1 MPSSPTQVSRSIGR
15 PPDRQKAIVSQLRR
29 RIVGGELQPGERLPN
44 RSEIEST
51 FAASSITVQRAL
63 DQLVSDGFVAV
74 RGRLGS
80 FVTDKP
86 PHLNRYAVV
95 FASHPGM
102 QWSQFSQALLSEG
115 QRVLH
120 ASEREFGFY
129 YDLNG
134 HEDSEDYQQLLR
146 DLASQRIAGIVF
158 TFLPYMYFNSPLFA
172 DPKLPRVAIG
182 KDETPNLRLVNT
194 DRYSFLDKAL
204 DYVAERGC
212 RTVAF
217 LNSPDALS
225 QNHIEKALAA
235 RRLTS
240 QPYWQLRIGLDLPA
254 GARESTHLMFH
265 AGQKQRP
272 DALIIS
278 DDNLVQHATGGLI
291 DAGVRVPHDVE
302 VVAHCNF
309 PHPTPS
315 VVPVKRLGFDT
326 REVLE
331 TMLEIVDA
339 QRRGKKVPQLAS
351 IKARFEDELIATVR

>member
-1 MPSSPTQVSRSIGR
+1 M
-15 PPDRQKAIVSQLRR
+15 AIVSQLRQ

-63 DQLVSDGFVAV
+63 DQLISDGFVSV

-80 FVTDKP
+80 FVTDNP

-102 QWSQFSQALLSEG
+102 QWSQFTQALLSEG

-129 YDLNG
+129 YDMDG

-146 DLASQRIAGIVF
+146 DLESHRIAGIIF
-158 TFLPYMYFNSPLFA
+158 TFLPYLYFNSPLFA
-172 DPKLPRVAIG
+172 DEKLPRVAIG
-182 KDETPNLRLVNT
+182 TSEAPHLRSVNT
-194 DRYSFLDKAL
+194 DRHSFLDKAL
-204 DYVAERGC
+204 DYVATRGC

-217 LNSPDALS
+217 LNSPDTLS
-225 QNHIEKALAA
+225 QEYVEKALAA
-235 RRLTS
+235 RGLTS
-240 QPYWQLRIGLDLPA
+240 QPFWQLRIGLDLPA
-254 GARESTHLMFH
+254 SARESTHLMFH
-265 AGQKQRP
+265 VGQKQRP

-291 DAGVRVPHDVE
+291 DAGARVPHDVE

-326 REVLE
+326 REVLQ
-331 TMLEIVDA
+331 TMLETIDA
-339 QRRGKKVPQLAS
+339 QRRGEKVPQLAS
-351 IKARFEDELIATVR
+351 IKARFEDELIASVR